1 MKDFMAGLLVGL
13 IVLIL
18 FGGIYALGCWCVTL
32 LLNMALNQIGLGAL
46 NMWGTTCLV
55 SGLLLIYKYIK
66 V

>member
-66 V
+66 I

>member
-46 NMWGTTCLV
+46 NMWGTTYLV

-66 V
+66 I

>member
-1 MKDFMAGLLVGL
+1 MKDFMAGLLAGL

-32 LLNMALNQIGLGAL
+32 LLNMALNQIGLGTL

-66 V
+66 I

>member
-1 MKDFMAGLLVGL
+1 MKNFMAGLLVGL

-32 LLNMALNQIGLGAL
+32 LLNVALNQIGLGAL

-66 V
+66 I

>member
-32 LLNMALNQIGLGAL
+32 LLNMALNQIGLGTL

-66 V
+66 I